1 MEYAYAPPVFCYLL
15 FLFTPSEGTGNC
27 PADDT
32 IHQQHHPSTPS
43 KGVIRMFSAIPSPQ
57 DAFRRFR
64 SRSTFHSFQRSAAFL
79 HFPNSFRRS
88 NPYVFRHT
96 PATRRISTFPQPADF
111 SLLPKE
117 CRIPAFSQLLPKESD
132 PVPRQTGPKPLQRH
146 PQAPF
151 HLTDCHAPILK
162 QLSGNLQLFGCRK
175 TGITFFMVLRHKLT
189 VYNIAQVYIFNPLIL
204 YPSWVL
210 P

>member
-79 HFPNSFRRS
+79 HFPTPSEGVIRIFSAIPSPQDAFRRFRSRSTFHSFQRSAAFLHFPNSFRRS
-88 NPYVFRHT
+88 NPYVFRHI
-96 PATRRISTFPQPADF
+96 PATRRISTFSQPADF

-117 CRIPAFSQLLPKESD
+117 CRIPAFSQLLPKE
-132 PVPRQTGPKPLQRH
+132 
-146 PQAPF
+146 
-151 HLTDCHAPILK
+151 
-162 QLSGNLQLFGCRK
+162 
-175 TGITFFMVLRHKLT
+175 
-189 VYNIAQVYIFNPLIL
+189 
-204 YPSWVL
+204 
-210 P
+210 